1 MFESTPMPALLPII
15 LTASHI
21 VLVVDAVPKFNV
33 EQTCRRAGEVSVSL
47 GRSAGDCKRDEEDA
61 HSKLHWAQ
69 YSPAQRAGCVRFSS
83 LGSSPSYVEL
93 LTCLE
98 MAKQAKELPEVS
110 KMGTS
115 GSASDQDFL
124 PGGVLKE
131 LPDEPCICA
140 SL

>member
-1 MFESTPMPALLPII
+1 MLMPALLPIV
-15 LTASHI
+15 LAASHI
-21 VLVVDAVPKFNV
+21 VLGADAVPKFNV

-61 HSKLHWAQ
+61 HSKLQQDWAQ

-83 LGSSPSYVEL
+83 LGSSPSCVEL

-98 MAKQAKELPEVS
+98 MAKQAKELPEAS

-115 GSASDQDFL
+115 GQR
-124 PGGVLKE
+124 
-131 LPDEPCICA
+131 
-140 SL
+140 